1 MRPLTPLSKTLDL
14 FLTVLVIKTKFL
26 TMTPKVLY
34 DLGPTF
40 LPSPKS
46 YPFSPTHS
54 PSAAIDPCSLL
65 KMCGPKS
72 AILNQIN
79 CVYKEATY
87 KPQVFQKPMERL
99 RCQSMRKILF

>member
-1 MRPLTPLSKTLDL
+1 MRPLTPLSKTLHL
-14 FLTVLVIKTKFL
+14 FLTVLIIKTKFL

-46 YPFSPTHS
+46 YPLSPTYS
-54 PSAAIDPCSLL
+54 PSATLDPHSLL
-65 KMCGPKS
+65 KMPGPKS

-79 CVYKEATY
+79 CVY
-87 KPQVFQKPMERL
+87 R
-99 RCQSMRKILF
+99 